1 VRQRST
7 FGARHQHSNPTM
19 TNLLTVGPPLGLQ
32 ATSTDMS
39 PEQRCLIGVRN
50 IELLCDL
57 DWRARL
63 LLGAELSAMKWSGD
77 FTRDSVWTA
86 DDKARGWA
94 DWLKRRDFRLEG
106 GDKAIH
112 HETANTIIMWSVL
125 YAGFVAENESRA
137 ERGLLPLPLPTSVSQ
152 LRPYQS
158 MMRRV
163 NDWTPPQLDRSH
175 PSDHAG
181 AFDMEPPFAEA
192 QPEVI
197 AAWQEAWES
206 IPPDKRER
214 KGEAR
219 PPTKDESSNY
229 LRQKEGL
236 KQLKEREDREIAEA
250 KRDALTVGQ
259 KPADPERQAAAAAPP
274 PKATKRPA
282 PPKKSAEELE
292 EERRQFQIQQ
302 DVQSYRL
309 KLNNLQQSAESL
321 DAFLRNTLAREGS
334 ESYLQAM
341 RQVDRGIFSV
351 SDDIQKLRDA
361 VVVCQSIYKLIT
373 EPYTPPAPMPRNEA
387 TASESTIDVEAG

>member
-1 VRQRST
+1 M
-7 FGARHQHSNPTM
+7 A
-19 TNLLTVGPPLGLQ
+19 NLLTVGPPLGLQ
-32 ATSTDMS
+32 TTSADMS
-39 PEQRCLIGVRN
+39 PEQRCSIGVTN

-63 LLGAELSAMKWSGD
+63 LLGAELSRMKWSGD
-77 FTRDSVWTA
+77 FTRDSVWTTN
-86 DDKARGWA
+86 DKARGWA

-106 GDKAIH
+106 ENKAIAF
-112 HETANTIIMWSVL
+112 ETANTIIMLSVL

-163 NDWTPPQLDRSH
+163 DDWIPPQLDRSH

-197 AAWQEAWES
+197 AAWQEAWED
-206 IPPDKRER
+206 IPPDKRDR
-214 KGEAR
+214 KGKPR
-219 PPTKDESSNY
+219 PPTEAESKKY

-236 KQLKEREDREIAEA
+236 KQLKQRELRRIEEA
-250 KRDALTVGQ
+250 KQKALTVGQ
-259 KPADPERQAAAAAPP
+259 KPADPERQAKAAAP
-274 PKATKRPA
+274 PKATKKPA

-292 EERRQFQIQQ
+292 EERRQFQLQQ
-302 DVQSYRL
+302 DIQSYRL

-321 DAFLRNTLAREGS
+321 DAFLRNTLAREGT
-334 ESYLQAM
+334 EAYLQAM

-361 VVVCQSIYKLIT
+361 VVVCQSVYKLIT
-373 EPYTPPAPMPRNEA
+373 EPYCPPAPISRREVDPS
-387 TASESTIDVEAG
+387 TATIDL

>member
-1 VRQRST
+1 
-7 FGARHQHSNPTM
+7 M

-32 ATSTDMS
+32 TTSADMS
-39 PEQRCLIGVRN
+39 PEQRCSISVGN

-63 LLGAELSAMKWSGD
+63 LLGAELSRMKWSGD
-77 FTRDSVWTA
+77 FTRDSVWTTN
-86 DDKARGWA
+86 DKARGWA

-106 GDKAIH
+106 ENKAIAF
-112 HETANTIIMWSVL
+112 ETANTIIMLSVL
-125 YAGFVAENESRA
+125 YTGFVAENESRA

-163 NDWTPPQLDRSH
+163 DDWTPPQLNQH
-175 PSDHAG
+175 PSAEGGFEMDA
-181 AFDMEPPFAEA
+181 PFAEA

-197 AAWQEAWES
+197 AAWQEAWED
-206 IPPDKRER
+206 IPPDKRDR
-214 KGEAR
+214 KGKPR
-219 PPTKDESSNY
+219 PPTEAESKNY

-236 KQLKEREDREIAEA
+236 KRLKQREEREIEEA
-250 KRDALTVGQ
+250 KQEALTVGQ
-259 KPADPERQAAAAAPP
+259 KPADPERQAKAAAP
-274 PKATKRPA
+274 PKATKKPT

-292 EERRQFQIQQ
+292 EERRQFQLQQ
-302 DVQSYRL
+302 DIQSYRL

-334 ESYLQAM
+334 EAYLQAM

-351 SDDIQKLRDA
+351 SDDIKKLRDA
-361 VVVCQSIYKLIT
+361 VVICQSIYKLIT
-373 EPYTPPAPMPRNEA
+373 EPYVAPQPISRREVDPS
-387 TASESTIDVEAG
+387 TATIDL

>member
-1 VRQRST
+1 
-7 FGARHQHSNPTM
+7 M
-19 TNLLTVGPPLGLQ
+19 TSLLTVGPPLGLQ
-32 ATSTDMS
+32 TTSADMS
-39 PEQRCLIGVRN
+39 PEQRCSISVGN

-63 LLGAELSAMKWSGD
+63 LLGAELSRMKWSGD
-77 FTRDSVWTA
+77 FTRDSTWTA
-86 DDKARGWA
+86 DDKARGWEQ
-94 DWLKRRDFRLEG
+94 WLKRRDFRLEG
-106 GDKAIH
+106 GDKAIAL
-112 HETANTIIMWSVL
+112 ETANTIIMWSVL
-125 YAGFVAENESRA
+125 YAGFVAENERRA

-163 NDWTPPQLDRSH
+163 DDWTPPQLDQ
-175 PSDHAG
+175 AG
-181 AFDMEPPFAEA
+181 NATSFDMEAPFAEA

-206 IPPDKRER
+206 IPPDRRER

-236 KQLKEREDREIAEA
+236 KQLKQREEREIEEA
-250 KRDALTVGQ
+250 KQEALTVGQ
-259 KPADPERQAAAAAPP
+259 KPADPDRQAKAAAP
-274 PKATKRPA
+274 PKATKKPA

-292 EERRQFQIQQ
+292 AERRQFQIQQ
-302 DVQSYRL
+302 DVRDYRL

-334 ESYLQAM
+334 ESYLGIL
-341 RQVDRGIFSV
+341 RQQEMGIYSV
-351 SDDIQKLRDA
+351 SDDIKKLRDA

-373 EPYTPPAPMPRNEA
+373 EPYVAPQPISRREVDPC
-387 TASESTIDVEAG
+387 TASVDVEAVA

>member
-1 VRQRST
+1 
-7 FGARHQHSNPTM
+7 M
-19 TNLLTVGPPLGLQ
+19 TDLVSIGPPLGLQ
-32 ATSTDMS
+32 STSVEMS
-39 PEQRCLIGVRN
+39 PEQRCSIRVRN

-63 LLGAELSAMKWSGD
+63 LLGAELTAMKWTGEFMTD
-77 FTRDSVWTA
+77 TVWTSA
-86 DDKARGWA
+86 DTQRDWVE
-94 DWLKRRDFRLEG
+94 WLKRRDFRLEG
-106 GDKAIH
+106 GDRPINDQ
-112 HETANTIIMWSVL
+112 TANTIIMLSVL

-137 ERGLLPLPLPTSVSQ
+137 ERGLLPLPLPTNVSQ

-158 MMRRV
+158 MMQRV
-163 NDWTPPQLDRSH
+163 DDWERPASLSSLSR
-175 PSDHAG
+175 
-181 AFDMEPPFAEA
+181 MEPPFAEA

-197 AAWQEAWES
+197 AAWQEAWEA
-206 IPPDKRER
+206 IPPDKRDR

-219 PPTKDESSNY
+219 PPTEAESQKY

-236 KQLKEREDREIAEA
+236 KQLKQREEREIEEA
-250 KRDALTVGQ
+250 KQKALTVGQ
-259 KPADPERQAAAAAPP
+259 KPADPERQAKAAAP
-274 PKATKRPA
+274 PKATKKPA

-292 EERRQFQIQQ
+292 EERRQFQLQQ

-334 ESYLQAM
+334 EAYLQAM

-351 SDDIQKLRDA
+351 SDDIKKLRDA

-373 EPYTPPAPMPRNEA
+373 EPYVAPQPISRREVDPS
-387 TASESTIDVEAG
+387 TASVDVEAVA